1 MLDLWN
7 EVGPSTHEAIGAR
20 VLPSVQHAP
29 RTFVPSVPRK
39 GEDMRLRGRRV
50 GPNNDLVG
58 AADEATLYRL
68 IHELESRKDFVIH
81 FEAELKLVVCT
92 FLDGEA
98 SVHEPIQSFPG
109 AQVECDVIHVFFEYD
124 AELSD
129 DKLPRITGVT

>member
-81 FEAELKLVVCT
+81 FEAELKLDIFWSRHQT
-92 FLDGEA
+92 IFGPR
-98 SVHEPIQSFPG
+98 SKT
-109 AQVECDVIHVFFEYD
+109 AQNDQQTQNLMV
-124 AELSD
+124 
-129 DKLPRITGVT
+129 LP